1 MSFAKAFAI
10 AVVGATV
17 LAAPAFAKGS
27 NGSFKGANSSF
38 AGSKSVQTR
47 PTPLPP
53 RTTGR
58 PQVNVI
64 DHKIKLRCYHTRE
77 RNEFGVS
84 VHRTHCG

>member
-1 MSFAKAFAI
+1 MCFAKAFAI
-10 AVVGATV
+10 AVMGASV
-17 LAAPAFAKGS
+17 LTAPAFAKGS
-27 NGSFKGANSSF
+27 NSGSHGANNSF

-64 DHKIKLRCYHTRE
+64 DHKIKLHCYYPRE
-77 RNEFGVS
+77 RTEFGVI
-84 VHRTHCG
+84 VHRAHCG